1 MGWNM
6 AEKIPA
12 RKMTIRN
19 CRIIEMKRVE
29 MKRASSSRVVLLQPN
44 LCEGPLFMFVSPGPD
59 REALILVFSV
69 AGKKAL
75 FAELDR

>member
-1 MGWNM
+1 M

-29 MKRASSSRVVLLQPN
+29 MKSASSSRVVLLQPN
-44 LCEGPLFMFVSPGPD
+44 LCEGPLFMFISTDFD
-59 REALILVFSV
+59 R
-69 AGKKAL
+69 K
-75 FAELDR
+75 DR